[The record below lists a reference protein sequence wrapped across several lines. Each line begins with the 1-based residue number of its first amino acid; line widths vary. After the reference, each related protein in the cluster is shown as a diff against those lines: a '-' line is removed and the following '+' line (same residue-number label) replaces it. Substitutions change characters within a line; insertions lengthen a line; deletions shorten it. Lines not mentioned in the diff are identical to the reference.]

1 MIQYSFVKAFWN
13 LKMQKQDKISHI
25 TCLHVTTYEE
35 DYGFAIDLR
44 LYCRHWLGVQFAIVF
59 QHLYDFLI

>member
-1 MIQYSFVKAFWN
+1 
-13 LKMQKQDKISHI
+13 MQKQDKISHI